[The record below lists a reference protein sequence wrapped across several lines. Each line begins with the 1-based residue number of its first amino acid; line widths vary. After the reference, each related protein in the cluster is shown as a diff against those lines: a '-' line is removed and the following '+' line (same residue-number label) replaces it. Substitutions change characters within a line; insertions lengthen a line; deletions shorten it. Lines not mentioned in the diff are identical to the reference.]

1 MKNTTITEIE
11 QAMLPFLD
19 NAQMNQLHEVLT
31 HSLWGKEI
39 VVCEN
44 QESVS
49 PKDDELLEMFVS
61 SKRVEGCSEKTLRYY
76 RTTINKM
83 FSSVTQ
89 KVIAGS
95 GEPFTTTMVNPCQS
109 AGRSSFPVWLHIP
122 DPPAANARSAAGI
135 SGRAWSC
142 SS

>member
-83 FSSVTQ
+83 FSSVTTG
-89 KVIAGS
+89 VTHI
-95 GEPFTTTMVNPCQS
+95 TTDDLHGPIIPPIVSPIPPVLLKS
-109 AGRSSFPVWLHIP
+109 ARLIG
-122 DPPAANARSAAGI
+122 N
-135 SGRAWSC
+135 
-142 SS
+142 